1 MSEITETEI
10 KSMTKKQNYMRGYR
24 DGKSDVLD
32 KLGAEIMSLT
42 NDDTPERIWNVDV
55 LEIIDKYKNDES
67 SEFAEIALKV
77 LRKEQVYKENIQNQM
92 RILQDLW
99 KDHGT
104 PEITTNRVSEVYR
117 DFCKQELTSWQEIEG
132 DLIRAD
138 SHDLVQAIGKSTSI
152 NITRYKKKLHEL
164 DDVRV
169 QLFDELLL
177 GKESE
182 LKEKC
187 DDDLYAKLLDL
198 KEYPTGIYIDLLAF
212 NDFLHITDYQLV
224 QETN

>member
-1 MSEITETEI
+1 
-10 KSMTKKQNYMRGYR
+10 MTINEAIAFGQRVV
-24 DGKSDVLD
+24 D
-32 KLGAEIMSLT
+32 LGL
-42 NDDTPERIWNVDV
+42 
-55 LEIIDKYKNDES
+55 NDEP
-67 SEFAEIALKV
+67 SEFAETALKA
-77 LRKEQVYKENIQNQM
+77 LRKEQVYKEEIQSQM

-99 KDHGT
+99 KDHDT

-138 SHDLVQAIGKSTSI
+138 SHDLIQAIGKSTSI
-152 NITRYKKKLHEL
+152 NITRYRKKLREL

-182 LKEKC
+182 LKKKC
-187 DDDLYAKLLDL
+187 GDDLYAKLLDL

>member
-1 MSEITETEI
+1 M
-10 KSMTKKQNYMRGYR
+10 SMTKNEAIVFGQRVI
-24 DGKSDVLD
+24 D
-32 KLGAEIMSLT
+32 LGL
-42 NDDTPERIWNVDV
+42 
-55 LEIIDKYKNDES
+55 NDES
-67 SEFAEIALKV
+67 SEFAEIALKA
-77 LRKEQVYKENIQNQM
+77 LRKEQVYKEDIQSQM

-99 KDHGT
+99 KDYGT

-117 DFCKQELTSWQEIEG
+117 NFCKQELTSWQEIDEG
-132 DLIRAD
+132 LIRAD
-138 SHDLVQAIGKSTSI
+138 SYGFVQAIGTSI
-152 NITRYKKKLHEL
+152 STNITRYKRKLHAL

-187 DDDLYAKLLDL
+187 GEDLYAEILDL

-212 NDFLHITDYQLV
+212 NDLLHITDYELV
-224 QETN
+224 QETHPA